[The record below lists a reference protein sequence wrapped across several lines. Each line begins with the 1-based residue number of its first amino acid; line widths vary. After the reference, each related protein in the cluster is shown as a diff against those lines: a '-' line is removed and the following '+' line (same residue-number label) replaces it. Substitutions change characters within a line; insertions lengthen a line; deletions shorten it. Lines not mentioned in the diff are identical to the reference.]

1 MKAMKAIDFTCPRDA
16 ARPFT
21 PKLADFVE
29 EPLYS
34 QVWSDPALAP
44 RDRSLITIACLIA
57 MGHANE
63 LPAHLRRGIENG
75 LTRAELSEAITHL
88 AFYAGFPAA
97 ITASAYANA
106 TFADTNTD

>member
-1 MKAMKAIDFTCPRDA
+1 MKAVDFTRPREA
-16 ARPFT
+16 ARAFT
-21 PKLADFVE
+21 PKLSGFVE
-29 EPLYS
+29 QPLYS
-34 QVWSDPALAP
+34 DVWTDPDLAP

-57 MGHANE
+57 LNHSNE

-75 LTRAELSEAITHL
+75 LTKTEISALITHM

-106 TFADTNTD
+106 TFEEQA

>member
-1 MKAMKAIDFTCPRDA
+1 MKTIDFTSPRAA
-16 ARPFT
+16 ARLFT

-29 EPLYS
+29 QPLYS
-34 QVWSDPALAP
+34 DVWADASLAP

-57 MGHANE
+57 LNHANE

-75 LTRAELSEAITHL
+75 LTQAELSEVITHL

-106 TFADTNTD
+106 TFADDQTA

>member
-1 MKAMKAIDFTCPRDA
+1 MKPIDFSRPRAA

-29 EPLYS
+29 QPLYS
-34 QVWSDPALAP
+34 QVWADPALAP

-57 MGHANE
+57 LNHVAE
-63 LPAHLRRGIENG
+63 LPAHLHRGIENG
-75 LTRAELSEAITHL
+75 LTMAELSEVITHL

-106 TFADTNTD
+106 TFSENK

>member
-1 MKAMKAIDFTCPRDA
+1 MKPVDFTSPRAA

-21 PKLADFVE
+21 PKLAEFVE
-29 EPLYS
+29 YPLYS
-34 QVWSDPALAP
+34 GVWADTALAP

-57 MGHANE
+57 LNHANE
-63 LPAHLRRGIENG
+63 LPAHLRRGVENG
-75 LTRAELSEAITHL
+75 ITEAELSEVITHL

-106 TFADTNTD
+106 TFADDK

>member
-1 MKAMKAIDFTCPRDA
+1 MKPIDFTSPRAA

-29 EPLYS
+29 QPLYS
-34 QVWSDPALAP
+34 GVWADPALAP

-57 MGHANE
+57 LNHANE

-75 LTRAELSEAITHL
+75 LTESELSEVITHL

-97 ITASAYANA
+97 ITASACANA
-106 TFADTNTD
+106 TFAETR